1 MSELFLR
8 NRWFE
13 DIPVGEFHVF
23 GTHTFSEQELVTF
36 SKRYAPRPAFIDPEA
51 ARQMDQRGLIA
62 APWHVV
68 TTWMRKMVDYMEVY
82 AQGVN
87 DGRRNGAGVAVSQ
100 LKWFEPV
107 RPGHSITYTYEIID
121 KPERVIRGK
130 WGIIRSRNE
139 AFNQYGNKVLSFE
152 IDILAERNPE
162 LIASTP

>member
-1 MSELFLR
+1 
-8 NRWFE
+8 
-13 DIPVGEFHVF
+13 
-23 GTHTFSEQELVTF
+23 
-36 SKRYAPRPAFIDPEA
+36 
-51 ARQMDQRGLIA
+51 MDQRGLIA

-139 AFNQYGNKVLSFE
+139 AFNQYGNKVVSFE